1 MRKAITMLAA
11 FFLALGFAGV
21 ASAHVTVQ
29 PSSVAAGSYQ
39 VFTLRVPTESDTL
52 TTTAVKVEVPDAV
65 DISRF
70 EPKAGWTYETEK
82 NGDGKI
88 TSFTWKAADGVGLSG
103 TEFAQFN
110 FQGKVADDATELSW
124 KAHQIMS
131 DGSSVDWIGASDA
144 DKPASVTAVTAKVA
158 GDDHGHGA
166 STSSDAASEESDGGD
181 GLALGLGIAG
191 VVLGALALIVALTRR
206 RKA

>member
-1 MRKAITMLAA
+1 MKKSISIL
-11 FFLALGFAGV
+11 LALFLTVSFASI

-29 PSSVAAGSYQ
+29 PGSVAAGSYQ

-52 TTTAVKVEVPDAV
+52 TTTQVKVEVPDAV

-70 EPKAGWTYETEK
+70 EPKAGWTYEAEK
-82 NGDGKI
+82 NADGKI
-88 TSFTWKAADGVGLSG
+88 TSFTWTAADGVGLKG

-110 FQGKVADDATELSW
+110 FQGKVADDATELNW
-124 KAHQIMS
+124 KSHQIMS
-131 DGSSVDWIGASDA
+131 DGSTVDWIGAADA
-144 DKPASVTAVTAKVA
+144 DKPASVTAVTPKVE
-158 GDDHGHGA
+158 GDDHGHGTGA
-166 STSSDAASEESDGGD
+166 AESGEQSDDNN